1 MRYCYCEAKV
11 RSSNVSV
18 VYVVRLRI
26 LKFSKAALQKSWGSM
41 EPIEPPLDPP
51 LSCVSWCLISSQCLK
66 CVWCHTVK
74 FFGLS
79 SHALSCVYGGTPLN
93 RHPSTA
99 DTHNITA
106 VLHNLTL
113 DSVVTR
119 STQ

>member
-26 LKFSKAALQKSWGSM
+26 LNFSKAALQKSWGSM

-74 FFGLS
+74 FLGCLVM
-79 SHALSCVYGGTPLN
+79 HYLVYTVEPRLTDTLQQRTPTILQLYF
-93 RHPSTA
+93 T
-99 DTHNITA
+99 T
-106 VLHNLTL
+106 
-113 DSVVTR
+113 
-119 STQ
+119 